1 MGTGADP
8 AGRWRRDD
16 VLPEDMKEA
25 GAGAKPTSALNLL
38 NLDPV
43 QHFFVDVLA
52 DTMVIVNIVYCH
64 RSPIAESNLV
74 YTTIN
79 GINLIEVGDCY
90 PF

>member
-52 DTMVIVNIVYCH
+52 DTVIGNVHFFV
-64 RSPIAESNLV
+64 
-74 YTTIN
+74 IN
-79 GINLIEVGDCY
+79 RDIDSIIRAM
-90 PF
+90 